1 MRRKHYRQRLPPVAD
16 QPLTFWCYSGNG
28 GGDPGGINVDARLQQ
43 HDRLIEWQDEQLD
56 DLVVSVAKVGQMG
69 RTIGE
74 ELGSQAE
81 MLNELDGHLDST
93 GARVRAA
100 SRKIEKRIRG
110 SKGCQSFPHASTALV
125 CPRCTRMWGAAGSR
139 S

>member
-1 MRRKHYRQRLPPVAD
+1 MRWGSAA
-16 QPLTFWCYSGNG
+16 G
-28 GGDPGGINVDARLQQ
+28 GRAPG
-43 HDRLIEWQDEQLD
+43 DEQLD
-56 DLVVSVAKVGQMG
+56 DLAASVAKVGQMG

-74 ELGSQAE
+74 ALGSQAE
-81 MLNELDGHLDST
+81 MRNELDGHVDST

-125 CPRCTRMWGAAGSR
+125 CPRCTRRWGAAGSR

>member
-56 DLVVSVAKVGQMG
+56 DLVVSVAKVGQIG

-100 SRKIEKRIRG
+100 SRKIEKLIRG
-110 SKGCQSFPHASTALV
+110 SKGCQLGIIVFLLV
-125 CPRCTRMWGAAGSR
+125 LLISLIVLISG
-139 S
+139 